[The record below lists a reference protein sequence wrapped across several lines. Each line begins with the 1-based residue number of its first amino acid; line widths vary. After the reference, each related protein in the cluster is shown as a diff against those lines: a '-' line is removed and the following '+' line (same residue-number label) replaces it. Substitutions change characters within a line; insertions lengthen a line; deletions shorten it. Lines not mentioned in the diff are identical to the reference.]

1 MDKKFYNFLRLSSA
15 QEELDINLS
24 KIRGVNPRLQFE
36 LYLNKN
42 KIGNSQIVKIL
53 SSILQ

>member
-42 KIGNSQIVKIL
+42 KIGNSQSVKIL

>member
-24 KIRGVNPRLQFE
+24 KIREINPRLQFE